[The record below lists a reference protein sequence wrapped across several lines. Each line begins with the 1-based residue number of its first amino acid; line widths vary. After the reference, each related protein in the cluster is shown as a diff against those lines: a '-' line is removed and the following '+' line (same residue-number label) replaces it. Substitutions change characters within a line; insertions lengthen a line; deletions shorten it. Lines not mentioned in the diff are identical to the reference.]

1 MAQLSNTAIHGV
13 RNIVARAGDVL
24 TTSAG
29 RSFCSVSLIFDG
41 RPEIVF
47 VDVYLPADRAAFA
60 RDLADAINAVNAK
73 HAEQKEAA

>member
-13 RNIVARAGDVL
+13 RNVVARAGDVL
-24 TTSAG
+24 TTSTG
-29 RSFCSVSLIFDG
+29 RSFCSVSLIFDE

-47 VDVYLPADRAAFA
+47 VDVYLPAHRADFA

-73 HAEQKEAA
+73 HAQKEAA